1 MKKTHQKNKITGIIR
16 GTRPTPLWPLHQI
29 TGKILGDLIRFFLK
43 ISSNKRKGAKLKV
56 LPL

>member
-1 MKKTHQKNKITGIIR
+1 MKKTHPKTFTGII
-16 GTRPTPLWPLHQI
+16 GETRPTPLWALHQI
-29 TGKILGDLIRFFLK
+29 TGKDLGDLIRFFVK